1 MRNVLLAVLGTVL
14 AGCASAPA
22 STGGRSVTG
31 LDADL
36 AITNVTV
43 VDVADGAVRPDQTVL
58 VSGNRI
64 AAVGPAGSTRPAGGA
79 RVVDARGKY
88 LIPGL
93 WDMHVHAARA
103 ERAPRF
109 WPLLIAHG
117 VTGIREM
124 GSFMDSLVHWRTE
137 SRRPGALAPR
147 IAWSGPLIEWS
158 GLRHGWS
165 PEAADAVGVHDA
177 AAATTAVD
185 ALKRLD
191 FDFIKVGD
199 HGISREAYFA
209 LLARALQARIPVIG
223 HVPVSVTAAEASDAG
238 QKSFEHPTNLLM
250 ECVPGG
256 RELAAGG
263 GAVTADG
270 KASDAARAAVERAAG
285 ALAFS
290 EPDATICG
298 ALLDRMAANRTWF
311 TPTLTLYRG
320 ETQPSSFDGDPRLRW
335 IPDSVSERWRQGRRL
350 TPELEMKLGKRIMD
364 NTLRTVSLAHRAGV
378 VILAGTDSGDLP
390 YTFAGPS
397 LHDELSMLVDAGLST
412 LEALQAATL
421 NPARFLGRT
430 DDLGAVQQG
439 KLADLVLLDA
449 NPLEDIRNTQTIVS
463 VVLNGRY
470 LDRQAL
476 DALLARAEAE
486 ARR

>member
-22 STGGRSVTG
+22 STGGRPVTG

-43 VDVADGAVRPDQTVL
+43 IDVVDGAVHVDQTVL
-58 VSGNRI
+58 VSGDRI
-64 AAVGPAGSTRPAGGA
+64 AAVGPSGSTRPAGGG

-124 GSFMDSLVHWRTE
+124 GSFMDSLLHWRTE
-137 SRRPGALAPR
+137 SRRPDALAPR
-147 IAWSGPLIEWS
+147 IAWSAAPIAWTGSVMP
-158 GLRHGWS
+158 
-165 PEAADAVGVHDA
+165 PEGVNAVALPDAE
-177 AAATTAVD
+177 AATTRVD
-185 ALKRLD
+185 DLMQLD
-191 FDFIKVGD
+191 FDFIKVGS
-199 HGISREAYFA
+199 HGIAREAYFA
-209 LLARALQARIPVIG
+209 LLARAQQAGIPVIG
-223 HVPVSVTAAEASDAG
+223 HVPSSVTAVEASDAG
-238 QKSFEHPTNLLM
+238 QRSFEHPTDLLM
-250 ECVPGG
+250 ACIPGA
-256 RELAAGG
+256 RELAVAHLRAVTEHG
-263 GAVTADG
+263 GA
-270 KASDAARAAVERAAG
+270 SEAARAAEGRLAG
-285 ALAFS
+285 ALAIS

-298 ALLDRMAANRTWF
+298 ALLDRMAANHTWF
-311 TPTLTLYRG
+311 TPTLTLYRS

-335 IPDSVSERWRQGRRL
+335 VPDAITERWRQSRRL
-350 TPELEMKLGKRIMD
+350 TPELEIKLGKRIMD
-364 NTLRTVSLAHRAGV
+364 NALRTAALAHRAGV
-378 VILAGTDSGDLP
+378 GVLAGTDASDVANI
-390 YTFAGPS
+390 FAGSS
-397 LHDELSMLVDAGLST
+397 LHDELSMLVDAGLSS
-412 LEALQAATL
+412 LEALQAATV

-449 NPLEDIRNTQTIVS
+449 NPLEDIRNTQKIAS
-463 VVLNGRY
+463 VVLNGRF

-476 DALLARAEAE
+476 DALLAKAVAE